1 MNLPRAPGSG
11 VKSPRLLKE
20 NKYFSLLFGIPN
32 FLAKLGVLAG
42 SVVKYAPKG

>member
-11 VKSPRLLKE
+11 VKSPRFVKE

-32 FLAKLGVLAG
+32 LFAKFGVLAD
-42 SVVKYAPKG
+42 SVVKYEPNG